1 MRPFAELEILDV
13 AGALGARPAR
23 DMHQGVDVAKARHG
37 AIDRLRHLLLVHH
50 VGPATI
56 QPARFSAEFREHRV
70 ERLFIGIDD
79 ENRQAHVQQSPDDR
93 LADSPGAARHDRRT
107 RFHHAVRHP
116 VFLYRLKPRDR
127 QA

>member
-1 MRPFAELEILDV
+1 MRPFTELEILDV
-13 AGALGARPAR
+13 AGALGARAAR
-23 DMHQGVDVAKARHG
+23 DMHQRIDVAKPLHG
-37 AIDRLRHLLLVHH
+37 AIDGFRHLLLVHH
-50 VGPATI
+50 VGPAAI
-56 QPARFSAEFREHRV
+56 QSARCRAEFREHRV

-79 ENRQAHVQQSPDDR
+79 ENRQAHVQQPPDGR

-116 VFLYRLKPRDR
+116 VFLYRLKPCDM

>member
-1 MRPFAELEILDV
+1 MRPLTQLEILDV
-13 AGALGARPAR
+13 AGALWTRPAR
-23 DMHQGVDVAKARHG
+23 DMHQRVDVAKARHG

-50 VGPATI
+50 VRLATI
-56 QPARFSAEFREHRV
+56 QPARYRAEIRKDRV
-70 ERLFIGIDD
+70 EGLFIGIDD
-79 ENRQAHVQQSPDDR
+79 ENRQAHVQQSPDRR

-116 VFLYRLKPRDR
+116 VFLYRLKPREI